1 MEVKRSMLGLL
12 AAQPLVEHAGFLL
25 VIMIIYL
32 ILMLVLGYIAGLR
45 TSDSS
50 DDYMAAEGKMPMWL
64 VTATILATFICG
76 ATIMGGGGV
85 SYEYGIPASIADPFA
100 ACLCLIAGGF
110 IFQGA
115 IRKTGAVSPAAVYQ
129 NRYGVLGG
137 AIAGVCTIMPMLFFA
152 GAQVAATG
160 KLFQIVLGWP
170 FKTTAILSGLFVIIY
185 TAFGGIT
192 AVVWT
197 DFAQVGILIIGVIV
211 IFPAALAHVNELGGT
226 DAARELLGADWFSL
240 SYGAALRTE
249 NLDST
254 VHGAEAIISY
264 LALWIGC
271 AAGAMPGSDIM
282 QRALVARTP
291 SIAKWSAVLAGV
303 LMTIIG
309 FMVVYT
315 GAWARFFVESGHN
328 LFSAA
333 EMERLGA
340 DSELVMPLISTHLL
354 PPWFTAVFYVGL
366 LGAIMSSADTA
377 LFAPATIVANDIIR
391 PLYHRKHGQPMEDKK
406 LTTLVRISVIVLG
419 LIATLF
425 GTFTQSV
432 FTLEVIGFT
441 VQIVLFFPLLLALYW
456 KKANRTGAVVGM
468 LGGILF
474 CVIMMIAQGTVDPSP
489 YWAIAFGPMLVVL
502 VLQVVVSLATAKKD
516 PPVPLMARDGS
527 VLKWPELGEN
537 KFYVE

>member
-1 MEVKRSMLGLL
+1 MEVERSMLGLL
-12 AAQPLVEHAGFLL
+12 AAKPLVEHAGFLL

-32 ILMLVLGYIAGLR
+32 IAMLVLGYIAGLK

-50 DDYMAAEGKMPMWL
+50 DDYMAAEGKMPIWL

-85 SYEYGIPASIADPFA
+85 AYEAGIPAAIADPFA

-110 IFQGA
+110 IFQGQ
-115 IRKTGAVSPAAVYQ
+115 IRRTGAVSPAAVYQ
-129 NRYGVLGG
+129 NRYGVVGG

-211 IFPAALAHVNELGGT
+211 IFPAALAHVNDLGGPQ
-226 DAARELLGADWFSL
+226 AAKDLLGADWFSL
-240 SYGAALRTE
+240 SYGAALRTG
-249 NLDST
+249 NLDT
-254 VHGAEAIISY
+254 TTHGAEAIISY
-264 LALWIGC
+264 LALWIG
-271 AAGAMPGSDIM
+271 ASAGAMPGSDIM
-282 QRALVARTP
+282 QRALVAKSP
-291 SIAKWSAVLAGV
+291 GIAKASAVIAGV

-309 FMVVYT
+309 FMVVYS

-333 EMERLGA
+333 EMERLAG

-354 PPWFTAVFYVGL
+354 PTWFTAIFYVGL

-391 PLYHRKHGQPMEDKK
+391 PLYNRSKGHSLEDKK

-419 LIATLF
+419 IIATVF
-425 GTFTQSV
+425 GAFTQSV

-441 VQIVLFFPLLLALYW
+441 VQIVLFFPLLFALYW

-468 LGGILF
+468 VGGILF
-474 CVIMMIAQGTVDPSP
+474 CVIMMVAQGTVDPSP
-489 YWAIAFGPMLVVL
+489 YWAICFGPMLTVL
-502 VLQVVVSLATAKKD
+502 ILQVVVSLATQKSD

>member
-1 MEVKRSMLGLL
+1 MEVERSMLGLL
-12 AAQPLVEHAGFLL
+12 AAKPLVEHATFLL

-32 ILMLVLGYIAGLR
+32 LLMLLLGYIAGR
-45 TSDSS
+45 KTSDSS

-85 SYEYGIPASIADPFA
+85 AYSDGFPATIADPFA

-110 IFQGA
+110 IFQGQ
-115 IRKTGAVSPAAVYQ
+115 IRRTGAVSPAAVYQ

-152 GAQVAATG
+152 GAQIAATG
-160 KLFQIVLGWP
+160 KLFQIVLGWD
-170 FKTTAILSGLFVIIY
+170 FKTVAILSGIFVIVY

-197 DFAQVGILIIGVIV
+197 DFVQVGILIIGVIV
-211 IFPAALAHVNELGGT
+211 IFPAALSHVNALGGQQ
-226 DAARELLGADWFSL
+226 AAHDLLGADWFSL
-240 SYGAALRTE
+240 GYGAALRTD
-249 NLDST
+249 NLDVS
-254 VHGAEAIISY
+254 VHGFEAIISY
-264 LALWIGC
+264 LGLWIGC
-271 AAGAMPGSDIM
+271 SAGAMPGSDIM
-282 QRALVARTP
+282 QRALVAKSP
-291 SIAKWSAVLAGV
+291 GVAKASAVLAGV

-309 FMVVYT
+309 FFVVYS

-328 LFSAA
+328 MFTPE
-333 EMERLGA
+333 EMERLA
-340 DSELVMPLISTHLL
+340 EDSELVMPLISTHLL
-354 PPWFTAVFYVGL
+354 PTWFTAIFYVGL

-377 LFAPATIVANDIIR
+377 LFAPATIIANDIIR
-391 PLYHRKHGQPMEDKK
+391 PLYHRKNGKPLEDKK
-406 LTTLVRISVIVLG
+406 LTTLVRISVICLG
-419 LIATLF
+419 IIATLF

-432 FTLEVIGFT
+432 YTLEVIGFT

-456 KKANRTGAVVGM
+456 KHANRTGAIVGM
-468 LGGILF
+468 IAGILW
-474 CVIMMIAQGTVDPSP
+474 CVIMMVSQGTVDPGP
-489 YWAIAFGPMLVVL
+489 YYALALGPMLIGL
-502 VLQVVVSLATAKKD
+502 ILQVVVSFATAKND

-527 VLKWPELGEN
+527 VLKWPELGDN